1 MSRRPRDPAVE
12 AACHVILLTG
22 KLGYRLPDLWLGDD
36 NEPKA
41 LAVAGGRRA
50 QTGVNDPVESVGR
63 HRIGGVV
70 SDHTPLADQ
79 IVEVH
84 TPILSPPNAI
94 MFQKQIG
101 DMSR

>member
-1 MSRRPRDPAVE
+1 
-12 AACHVILLTG
+12 VIFLTG
-22 KLGYRLPDLWLGDD
+22 KLGDRLSSLWLGDN
-36 NEPKA
+36 NEPQA

-50 QTGVNDPVESVGR
+50 QTGVNDPVERVGG

-70 SDHTPLADQ
+70 SNHSSLADQ

-84 TPILSPPNAI
+84 TSILSPPNTI
-94 MFQKQIG
+94 MFHKLIG